1 MALVDVA
8 ADLTVSIGGRTVRI
22 HGENNDLA
30 VDADSWRPL
39 LALRSV
45 RRLVTSVRG
54 VVPFADGRLRVKV
67 RQVPVLTVRLE
78 GDRQHTRVHP
88 LGLIRSFWGR

>member
-45 RRLVTSVRG
+45 RRLVASVRG
-54 VVPFADGRLRVKV
+54 TPPFADGQLRVQV
-67 RQVPVLTVRLE
+67 RGVPVLTVRLQ
-78 GDRQHTRVHP
+78 GDRQRTRIHP
-88 LGLIRSFWGR
+88 LGMLRSLLGR